1 MFDRSEGTLILP
13 KFLIN
18 WRKSS
23 LVLIQE
29 LHTVYLV
36 VAVDPDTVGVGL
48 LYPGWQVGGRCL
60 NLRPPVSNLVNDP
73 EGLENH
79 DVLRLS
85 GGHSLLPWMGNGGGS
100 PVRPKI

>member
-48 LYPGWQVGGRCL
+48 LDPGWEVGGWCL
-60 NLRPPVSNLVNDP
+60 NLRPPVSNLVDDP

-85 GGHSLLPWMGNGGGS
+85 GGHSLLPWMGNGRGS